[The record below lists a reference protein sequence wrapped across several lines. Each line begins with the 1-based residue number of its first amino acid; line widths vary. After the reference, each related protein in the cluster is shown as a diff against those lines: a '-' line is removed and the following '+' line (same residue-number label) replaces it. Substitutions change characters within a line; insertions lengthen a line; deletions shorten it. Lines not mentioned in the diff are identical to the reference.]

1 MHFDKPLGLE
11 PITCSVKAAV
21 AATGLGKDSI
31 YRLMNEQVLE
41 SATVG
46 GRRVI
51 FVDSLRAHLEACRFQ
66 KGGAA

>member
-1 MHFDKPLGLE
+1 MHFDNSLGLE

-21 AATGLGKDSI
+21 AATGLRKDSL

-41 SATVG
+41 SSTVG

-51 FVDSLRAHLEACRFQ
+51 FVESLRAHLDSCRFR